1 MADNKINDEEFLS
14 FIIKSLVDHPDDVQ
28 IKRTVDEMGV
38 LLSVKLNKED
48 MGQIIGRNGSTVKAI
63 RTLLRIVGIKN
74 HSRINLKV
82 EEPEGGRATPHES
95 SREEKDAS
103 KDNLEDLKI

>member
-1 MADNKINDEEFLS
+1 MADKINDEEFLS
-14 FIIKSLVDHPDDVQ
+14 YIVKALVDHPNDVV

-48 MGQIIGRNGSTVKAI
+48 MGQIIGRQGSTVRAL

-82 EEPEGGRATPHES
+82 EEPEGGSKDSTS
-95 SREEKDAS
+95 SKA
-103 KDNLEDLKI
+103 KDNLDDLKI

>member
-1 MADNKINDEEFLS
+1 MADKINDEEFLS
-14 FIIKSLVDHPDDVQ
+14 YIVKALVDHPNDVV

-38 LLSVKLNKED
+38 LLSIKLNKED
-48 MGQIIGRNGSTVKAI
+48 MGQIIGRQGSTVRAL

-82 EEPEGGRATPHES
+82 EEPEGGSKVSQS
-95 SREEKDAS
+95 SKA
-103 KDNLEDLKI
+103 KDNLDDLKI

>member
-1 MADNKINDEEFLS
+1 MADKINDEEFLS
-14 FIIKSLVDHPDDVQ
+14 YIVKALVDHPNDVV

-48 MGQIIGRNGSTVKAI
+48 MGQIIGRQGSTVRAL

-82 EEPEGGRATPHES
+82 EEPEGGSKVSQPSKA
-95 SREEKDAS
+95 
-103 KDNLEDLKI
+103 KDNLDDLKI